1 MSECTRGWF
10 GRPLICEVQRI
21 MQPKHAPKEE
31 DQPFPQENN
40 IQFHNSS
47 NVNRLPPVFMK

>member
-1 MSECTRGWF
+1 MSECIRGRF

-47 NVNRLPPVFMK
+47 DVKNCLPVFMK

>member
-1 MSECTRGWF
+1 
-10 GRPLICEVQRI
+10 

-40 IQFHNSS
+40 IQFYNSFD
-47 NVNRLPPVFMK
+47 VNCLLVFYEVLAPLRIPVDLECLLFQDDLK

>member
-1 MSECTRGWF
+1 MSECIRGWF

-47 NVNRLPPVFMK
+47 DVNCLPVFMK